1 MADKQPQLNGTYY
14 GPTIP
19 PAEAP
24 RPRRHRNCCCCLFSI
39 CWKILLALII
49 FLVIVFIIFYA
60 VLQPQAFKLYVS
72 VINHSDATLTQF
84 NYTSSDNTLRY
95 NLVLNFTAGNPNK
108 KLDFYYE
115 SVESHISYNGVTFA
129 STDLLTLRDS
139 FRQRRQSTNLLN
151 SVYRGNYETVLDQD
165 QVKTLEEDEK
175 KRVFHFFVR
184 LHFAAYS
191 IRECEQWWR
200 TYAIRDHGDG
210 GVANVAV
217 ETRRGRR
224 ERWWRLSSGGGEQSA
239 HEEENS

>member
-1 MADKQPQLNGTYY
+1 MADKQPQLNGAYY

-60 VLQPQAFKLYVS
+60 VLQPRVFKLHV
-72 VINHSDATLTQF
+72 SDATLTQF

-115 SVESHISYNGVTFA
+115 SVESHVSYNGVTFA
-129 STDLLTLRDS
+129 STELLTLRDS
-139 FRQRRQSTNLLN
+139 FRQRRQSTNRLN
-151 SVYRGNYETVLDQD
+151 GVYRGQYKTVLDQD
-165 QVKTLEEDEK
+165 QVKSLEEDEK
-175 KRVFHFFVR
+175 KRVFHFSVR
-184 LHFAAYS
+184 LHFKVKFMLNDSASSSTKAKAK
-191 IRECEQWWR
+191 CELE
-200 TYAIRDHGDG
+200 
-210 GVANVAV
+210 VP
-217 ETRRGRR
+217 
-224 ERWWRLSSGGGEQSA
+224 LSSKGETPVGTVFVSTYC
-239 HEEENS
+239 HVNF